1 MSGYFSAQSD
11 TVEVLY
17 IKGKTEPP
25 PLNMYNES
33 TTVSCITAHAL
44 VLALALTPCIS
55 ITSHGAWHV
64 ASPGAWQVASSRAW
78 HVTFP
83 GAWHV
88 TLLELGTWHFL
99 AAYVEILKRELCP
112 DGKKT
117 ANHRMPWPYT
127 TSWRN
132 S

>member
-64 ASPGAWQVASSRAW
+64 ASSRAW
-78 HVTFP
+78 HVTSH
-83 GAWHV
+83 GAWHVASPRAWQV
-88 TLLELGTWHFL
+88 TLLELGT
-99 AAYVEILKRELCP
+99 
-112 DGKKT
+112 
-117 ANHRMPWPYT
+117 
-127 TSWRN
+127 
-132 S
+132 